1 MDKKIV
7 KYNEKQLVKMN
18 KIIDK
23 TKNYK
28 IIFDKINNLLCVY
41 LDNTLILTGEYI
53 FYGIY
58 QKNTKLWI
66 WGSSIPGVPTNQIKN
81 INKIKKNDHLF
92 EKSEKSKDI
101 FYYQLLTQDVLIIN
115 ESESILLNWINE
127 LLLYLS
133 NALFYF
139 NPINSQNNIQ
149 FLYLINIREKYF

>member
-1 MDKKIV
+1 
-7 KYNEKQLVKMN
+7 
-18 KIIDK
+18 
-23 TKNYK
+23 
-28 IIFDKINNLLCVY
+28 
-41 LDNTLILTGEYI
+41 
-53 FYGIY
+53 
-58 QKNTKLWI
+58 
-66 WGSSIPGVPTNQIKN
+66 VPTNQIKN